1 VSGLKSING
10 IRMGG
15 EPIISSNP
23 LILSSL
29 FFLTNALVA
38 FLKEY
43 YLYALFFLVLTITSL
58 IFHSNNNIYTNLIDK
73 IAILLVIIYG
83 GYLLFQKM
91 CAKHAFT
98 CFLIILTFF
107 LVAYL
112 YIYGYTN
119 KMYCFSE
126 DKSVGDAYHSILHLI
141 SSVGHHLIIIL

>member
-1 VSGLKSING
+1 
-10 IRMGG
+10 MGG

-58 IFHSNNNIYTNLIDK
+58 VVHNNDNMYTNLVDK
-73 IAILLVIIYG
+73 IAILPVVIYG

-91 CAKHAFT
+91 CAKHAVT
-98 CFLIILTFF
+98 CFLIILTF
-107 LVAYL
+107 LLAVYL
-112 YIYGYTN
+112 YIYGYMN

-126 DKSVGDAYHSILHLI
+126 DKAIAYTYHYILHLI